1 MNIEKTFKGKKLTE
15 NEKTILN
22 YIVDN
27 IDICL
32 DEGVRGVA
40 KNSFTST
47 STIMRLSKKLGY
59 SGFVELVYDLKK
71 KLPAD
76 TTEKISISFF
86 DQISF
91 YTRNKREITKFLK
104 LIHNGKIMTYGEGF
118 SEIAS
123 SYMYRK
129 LFTLGKSA
137 YLLHGIDFEVL
148 KNKSDMKFDL
158 LIIVSK
164 SGETPHCL
172 KIAKLA
178 KENNI
183 AVCSF
188 TGNSNSHLSKLSNI
202 SFTYNDLHK
211 LDDDVYYPNPFLG
224 LCIIGFEELIRRY
237 FEKYG
242 IS

>member
-1 MNIEKTFKGKKLTE
+1 MNIEKAFKGKKLTE
-15 NEKTILN
+15 NEKAILR
-22 YIVDN
+22 YIIEN

-40 KNSFTST
+40 KNSFSST

-59 SGFVELVYDLKK
+59 SGFVELIYDFKK
-71 KLPAD
+71 GLPIDRA
-76 TTEKISISFF
+76 EKISISFF
-86 DQISF
+86 DQMSF
-91 YTRNKREITKFLK
+91 YTRSKREITKFLK

-123 SYMYRK
+123 SYMYKK

-137 YLLHGIDFEVL
+137 YLLHGIDFEIL
-148 KNKSDMKFDL
+148 QRKSNMKFDL

-183 AVCSF
+183 TVCSF
-188 TGNSNSHLSKLSNI
+188 TGNNNSHLSKLSDI

-237 FEKYG
+237 FEKYS